1 MLSTWDRCSRRLRDR
16 MPVLDAQRARG
27 ITVPAVTER
36 LG

>member
-1 MLSTWDRCSRRLRDR
+1 MGPLKPASSRSHA
-16 MPVLDAQRARG
+16 MLDAQRARG